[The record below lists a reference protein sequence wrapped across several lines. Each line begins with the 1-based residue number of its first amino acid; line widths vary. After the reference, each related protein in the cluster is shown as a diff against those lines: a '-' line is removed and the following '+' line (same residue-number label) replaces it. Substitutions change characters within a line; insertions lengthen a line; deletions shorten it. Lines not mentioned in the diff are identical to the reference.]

1 MKINLKK
8 GSINE
13 SKYSEV
19 CDYVL
24 SQDYGNVIPYDILS
38 EMFGIKLNSE
48 KEWKTLTN
56 RMRQVKSIM
65 VNYGIVLKNVI
76 GVGYYI
82 LKPKQIS
89 SYCYRTYIEK
99 SQTLLNRSQK
109 ILNNID
115 KKELSEIRQKEYKE
129 INSLN
134 TKVNIELSSTVEKSD
149 YNKNMAYYNSLKD

>member
-24 SQDYGNVIPYDILS
+24 SQDCGNVIPYDILS
-38 EMFGIKLNSE
+38 EMFGRKLNSE

-99 SQTLLNRSQK
+99 SQKLLNRSQK

-115 KKELSEIRQKEYKE
+115 KKELSEIRQKEYTE
-129 INSLN
+129 MNSLN
-134 TKVNIELSSTVEKSD
+134 TKVNIDLSSTVEKSD